1 VHRKPPQPLAQS
13 FLVCREI
20 FQDRQTGEYILLA
33 PLAGAAFGAFP
44 AAFRLSLYI
53 KLTGAHGAYRMELQL
68 RDQDDRLL
76 GECSSPH
83 PVQQDDPLATCQ
95 ISWRDLVLRFPQPG
109 KYDLVLLANG
119 EDLSHHSFGFQK
131 GVGSLKLRLPTPF

>member
-1 VHRKPPQPLAQS
+1 LHRKPPQPLAQS

-53 KLTGAHGAYRMELQL
+53 KLSGVKKGFSRT
-68 RDQDDRLL
+68 L
-76 GECSSPH
+76 G
-83 PVQQDDPLATCQ
+83 DG
-95 ISWRDLVLRFPQPG
+95 W
-109 KYDLVLLANG
+109 
-119 EDLSHHSFGFQK
+119 
-131 GVGSLKLRLPTPF
+131 